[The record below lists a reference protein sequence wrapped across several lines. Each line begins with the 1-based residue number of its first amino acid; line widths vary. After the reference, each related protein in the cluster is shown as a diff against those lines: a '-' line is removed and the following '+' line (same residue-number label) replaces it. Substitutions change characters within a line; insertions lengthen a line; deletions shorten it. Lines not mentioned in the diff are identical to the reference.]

1 MKKRSA
7 LLDVN
12 VLIALFDETHVHHE
26 TAHDWFTDN
35 RASGWATCA
44 ITENGFLRV
53 LTHPRAAVVDDRETV
68 FASLRTFCSG
78 RGHAFWA
85 DAISLRD
92 EKLFDAS
99 VIVSHRQLT
108 DVYLLGLATR
118 RGGRLA
124 TFDAGIP
131 VKAVRGA
138 APDTLAVIAPGLT
151 ASPTGP

>member
-1 MKKRSA
+1 MKKRPA

-12 VLIALFDETHVHHE
+12 VLIALFDEMHVHHE
-26 TAHDWFTDN
+26 AAHDWFADN
-35 RASGWATCA
+35 RAAGWTTCA

-53 LTHPRAAVVDDRETV
+53 LTHPRAAVVDSRATV
-68 FASLRTFCSG
+68 FASLRKFCTG
-78 RGHAFWA
+78 RGYAFWG
-85 DAISLRD
+85 DAVSLRD

-118 RGGRLA
+118 MGGRLA

-131 VKAVRGA
+131 LKAVRGA
-138 APDTLAVIAPGLT
+138 TRDTLAVIAP
-151 ASPTGP
+151 A